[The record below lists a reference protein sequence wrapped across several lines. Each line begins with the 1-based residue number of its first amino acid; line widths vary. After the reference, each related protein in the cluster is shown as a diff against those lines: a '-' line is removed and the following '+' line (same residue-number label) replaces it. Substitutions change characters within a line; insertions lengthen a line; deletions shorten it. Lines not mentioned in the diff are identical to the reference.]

1 MLTIIQFTKTCSTG
15 DYVPEHV
22 GPPVACC
29 QVKLVDVPDMEYYA
43 SGNQGEVCVRG
54 TNVFVGYFKEPELT
68 NNTIDDTNWHH
79 TGDIGQWLPVNIF
92 VTFYTSNVSISGGF
106 LSLNSIE
113 YCETNGFFIVLSL
126 SCSEI

>member
-1 MLTIIQFTKTCSTG
+1 MVFQKISFDFKVVNSKFITCNIVVCQLLIQFKNTCYTG

-92 VTFYTSNVSISGGF
+92 VTFYSSNV
-106 LSLNSIE
+106 
-113 YCETNGFFIVLSL
+113 
-126 SCSEI
+126 

>member
-1 MLTIIQFTKTCSTG
+1 
-15 DYVPEHV
+15 
-22 GPPVACC
+22 
-29 QVKLVDVPDMEYYA
+29 MEYYA

-92 VTFYTSNVSISGGF
+92 VTFYSSNVYFQVFFYHLTQISK
-106 LSLNSIE
+106 E
-113 YCETNGFFIVLSL
+113 ANGFFIDLIL
-126 SCSEI
+126 SCSNI